1 MARRVRAFCS
11 EIARAADLPAMRLT
25 SLAEP
30 KSDSTRML
38 LAVALAASTLTGLA
52 ACESTSEGRPASTKP
67 SSKKS
72 PAQWS
77 MIEGADGEEEMIVV
91 IERDEE
97 YDDDDGD
104 DDGEERGESNTRS
117 GKRSREIRRE
127 IFVEGRPL
135 PNAGP
140 MGPGMYPGMQWHPV
154 GGPDGV
160 FIGGPAGDQMM
171 FVESGA
177 SALIPPGVMP
187 NPGQPPVAMPP
198 AGPHVS
204 QVPHLPPVMLGVRMR
219 EVDPVLAT
227 HLGLDPRK
235 CAVLEDVSEELS
247 GYQGGLRDHDIVVA
261 IDGSSDASPSHVR
274 RVLRSKKAGDTVKFD
289 VRRGGGQA
297 QSLTITLEPFD
308 HGKLLS
314 VTPARVGG

>member
-1 MARRVRAFCS
+1 
-11 EIARAADLPAMRLT
+11 
-25 SLAEP
+25 
-30 KSDSTRML
+30 
-38 LAVALAASTLTGLA
+38 
-52 ACESTSEGRPASTKP
+52 
-67 SSKKS
+67 
-72 PAQWS
+72 

-97 YDDDDGD
+97 YDDDGD
-104 DDGEERGESNTRS
+104 DDGEERGESNTRP

-140 MGPGMYPGMQWHPV
+140 MIPTTVMGPGMQWHPV
-154 GGPDGV
+154 GGPNDV
-160 FIGGPAGDQMM
+160 FMAGPMGDQMM
-171 FVESGA
+171 IFGA
-177 SALIPPGVMP
+177 ASSAMIPPGVMP

-247 GYQGGLRDHDIVVA
+247 GYEGGLRDHDIVVA

>member
-1 MARRVRAFCS
+1 
-11 EIARAADLPAMRLT
+11 
-25 SLAEP
+25 
-30 KSDSTRML
+30 ML

-97 YDDDDGD
+97 YDDDD
-104 DDGEERGESNTRS
+104 DGEERGESNTRS

-140 MGPGMYPGMQWHPV
+140 MGPGMQWHPV
-154 GGPDGV
+154 GGPNDV
-160 FIGGPAGDQMM
+160 FMAGPMGDQMM
-171 FVESGA
+171 IFGA
-177 SALIPPGVMP
+177 ASSAMIPPGVMP

-247 GYQGGLRDHDIVVA
+247 GYEGGLRDHDIVVA

>member
-1 MARRVRAFCS
+1 
-11 EIARAADLPAMRLT
+11 
-25 SLAEP
+25 
-30 KSDSTRML
+30 ML

-97 YDDDDGD
+97 YDDDDDGD
-104 DDGEERGESNTRS
+104 DDGEEGGESNTRP

-135 PNAGP
+135 QNAGP
-140 MGPGMYPGMQWHPV
+140 MIPTTVMGPGMQWHPV

-171 FVESGA
+171 FVEAGA
-177 SALIPPGVMP
+177 SALIPPGVMAHP
-187 NPGQPPVAMPP
+187 VQPPAAMPP
-198 AGPHVS
+198 AGP

-247 GYQGGLRDHDIVVA
+247 GYEGGLRDHDIVVA